1 MSTDGN
7 LMIFLQG
14 RVHSL
19 VKKKKKIVLII
30 HIWGEYM

>member
-14 RVHSL
+14 RVHNL
-19 VKKKKKIVLII
+19 DKKKIVLII
-30 HIWGEYM
+30 HIWDEYV